1 MDKLAI
7 VVPCYNE
14 EEVLKIASAALREVL
29 DDLIKKEKIATDSFV
44 LFVNDGSKD
53 QTWDLIEEEHSA
65 YPDKIYGV
73 KLAGNVGH
81 QFALTAGLITAK
93 DMCDVTI
100 SIDADLQ
107 DDVAVIE
114 EMIDKFHAGNDIVY
128 GVRKERKTD
137 TFFKRTTA
145 QAFYKLMAMMGVKTV
160 YNHADFRLMSKRAV
174 EEFSKYKE
182 TNLFLRGMMPL
193 IGYQT
198 DCVYYD
204 RKERVAGE
212 SKYPLKKMLALA
224 FNGISSF
231 SVKPISMILFLG
243 FFIVLCSLIALL
255 YALISYCTG
264 RVVAGWTSLI
274 ISIWFLGGIQLLAIG
289 LVGQYIGKIYIE
301 VKHRP
306 RYNIEKVLACEDGK
320 ETAV

>member
-1 MDKLAI
+1 MKKLAI

-14 EEVLKIASAALREVL
+14 EEMLKIASEAFRGVL
-29 DDLIKKEKIATDSFV
+29 DDLVAKGKIAKNSFV

-53 QTWDLIEEEHSA
+53 RTWELIQEEHA
-65 YPDKIYGV
+65 AHPVQVCGV
-73 KLAGNVGH
+73 NLAGNVGH

-107 DDVAVIE
+107 DDITVIE
-114 EMIDKFHAGNDIVY
+114 DMIDKYHEGNDIVY

-145 QAFYKLMAMMGVKTV
+145 QAFYKVMSLMGVKTV
-160 YNHADFRLMSKRAV
+160 YNHADFRLMSQRAV
-174 EEFSKYKE
+174 EQFSQYKE

-193 IGYQT
+193 IGYKT
-198 DCVYYD
+198 DSVYYD

-212 SKYPLKKMLALA
+212 SKYPLRKMFALA

-231 SVKPISMILFLG
+231 SIKPISMILG
-243 FFIVLCSLIALL
+243 VGIFIIALCVIAAI
-255 YALISYCTG
+255 YALISYG
-264 RVVAGWTSLI
+264 MGKVVPGWTSLI
-274 ISIWFLGGIQLLAIG
+274 LSIWFLGGVQLLAIG
-289 LVGQYIGKIYIE
+289 LVGQYIGKVYIE

-306 RYNIEKVLACEDGK
+306 RYNIEKVLTNEM
-320 ETAV
+320 E

>member
-1 MDKLAI
+1 MEKLAI

-14 EEVLKIASAALREVL
+14 EEVLKIASEALRGVL
-29 DDLIKKEKIATDSFV
+29 DDLVSKGKIAKDSFI

-53 QTWDLIEEEHSA
+53 RTWALIEEEHA
-65 YPDKIYGV
+65 AHPVQVCGV
-73 KLAGNVGH
+73 NLAGNVGH

-93 DMCDVTI
+93 DMSDVTV

-145 QAFYKLMAMMGVKTV
+145 QGFYKIMEMMGVKTV

-174 EEFSKYKE
+174 EQFSQYKE
-182 TNLFLRGMMPL
+182 SNLFLRGMMPL

-231 SVKPISMILFLG
+231 SVKPITLILG
-243 FFIVLCSLIALL
+243 VGIFIIFMCVLAAI
-255 YALISYCTG
+255 YALVSYATG
-264 RVVAGWTSLI
+264 HVEPGWTSLI
-274 ISIWFLGGIQLLAIG
+274 LSIWFLGGLQLLAIG
-289 LVGQYIGKIYIE
+289 LVGQYIGKVYIE
-301 VKHRP
+301 VKQRP
-306 RYNIEKVLACEDGK
+306 RYNIEKVLSSE
-320 ETAV
+320 EE

>member
-1 MDKLAI
+1 MQRLAI

-14 EEVLKIASAALREVL
+14 EPVMEESAKQLTGVIQNLIDKNKIAPN
-29 DDLIKKEKIATDSFV
+29 SFV

-53 QTWDLIEEEHSA
+53 RTWELIEEEHA
-65 YPDKIYGV
+65 AHPVQVCGV
-73 KLAGNVGH
+73 NLAGNVGH

-107 DDVAVIE
+107 DDITVIE
-114 EMIDKFHAGNDIVY
+114 EMIDKYHEGNDIVY

-145 QAFYKLMAMMGVKTV
+145 QAFYKIMSIMGVKTV
-160 YNHADFRLMSKRAV
+160 YNHADFRLMSQRAV
-174 EEFSKYKE
+174 EQFSQFKE

-193 IGYQT
+193 IGYKT
-198 DCVYYD
+198 ECVYYD

-212 SKYPLKKMLALA
+212 SKYPLRKMFALA

-231 SVKPISMILFLG
+231 SIKPISMILGMGMFI
-243 FFIVLCSLIALL
+243 IVLCIVAAI
-255 YALISYCTG
+255 YALISYG
-264 RVVAGWTSLI
+264 MGNVVQGWTSLI
-274 ISIWFLGGIQLLAIG
+274 LSIWFLGGLQLLAIG
-289 LVGQYIGKIYIE
+289 LVGQYIGKVYIE
-301 VKHRP
+301 VKQRP
-306 RYNIEKVLACEDGK
+306 RYNIEKVLTNEM
-320 ETAV
+320 E